1 VTRQPV
7 LATQRRQVGATDL
20 QITAVGYG
28 SAVLGNR
35 FRPMAEE
42 HCRKLV
48 DHAWNNGVRLFDT
61 APMYGHGLAE
71 NRLGTALRTHPR
83 AEYVLSTK
91 VGRLLRPM
99 PEIQPDEMWC
109 NIPPMGIA
117 YDYSYDGAMRSI
129 DDSLQRMLTDR
140 IDIVFVHDCDRY
152 GHGANQPTVFEE
164 AMNGAAR
171 ALFKLRDQGVIG
183 AVGVGVNEADVCVA
197 AADRGGFDSFLLAG
211 RYTLLDHGSLDDLM
225 PLAAAHGISVILGGV
240 FNSGILASGVRA
252 GAHHNYG
259 PPHPDIK
266 NRVRDLE
273 TICGHYEV
281 PLAAVALQF
290 CLAHPAVASVLI
302 GASTIE
308 QQTANFDAT
317 EIEIPTDLWADLR
330 HHSVIRD
337 DAPTPMP

>member
-1 VTRQPV
+1 MLLTE
-7 LATQRRQVGATDL
+7 RRQVGSTNLQATA
-20 QITAVGYG
+20 IGYG

-35 FRPMAEE
+35 FRPLAEE
-42 HCRKLV
+42 HCRQLV
-48 DHAWNNGVRLFDT
+48 DHSWDNGVRLFDT

-71 NRLGTALRTHPR
+71 NRLGTALRSRPR
-83 AEYVLSTK
+83 AAYALATK

-99 PEIQPDEMWC
+99 PDIQPDTMWS
-109 NIPPMGIA
+109 NIPPMGIT

-140 IDIVFVHDCDRY
+140 IDIAFIHDCDRY
-152 GHGANQPTVFEE
+152 GHGANQPAVFEE

-171 ALFKLRDQGVIG
+171 ALFKLRDQGVLG

-197 AADRGGFDSFLLAG
+197 AVDRGGFDCVLLAG
-211 RYTLLDHGSLDDLM
+211 RYTLLDHRSLDDLM
-225 PLAAAHGISVILGGV
+225 PLAAAQRISVILGGI
-240 FNSGILASGVRA
+240 FNSGILASGVRP

-259 PPHPDIK
+259 PPDPGIED
-266 NRVRDLE
+266 RVRDLE
-273 TICGHYEV
+273 AVCGNYEV

-308 QQTANFDAT
+308 QQTANFSAA
-317 EIEIPTDLWADLR
+317 EVEIPTDLWADLR
-330 HHSVIRD
+330 YHALIRG
-337 DAPTPMP
+337 DAPTPVQ